1 MRAVLKESVRN
12 MQVRSLH
19 RPRPRR
25 EGAYTVETALTLP
38 VLGILLAGLMEF
50 GHYFLIVHTLNSAA
64 RFGAQVGCYE
74 EVTSAQVTAK
84 VQQIVG
90 SALNTGQVTV
100 SVRDASIFDTANV
113 NASTADYDNLALK
126 EVSTCKR
133 GDCFLV
139 QASVPYDN
147 VALLPPF
154 WLKNRT
160 VVGRA
165 VMRHE

>member
-1 MRAVLKESVRN
+1 MSVKAIRRKPPRA
-12 MQVRSLH
+12 
-19 RPRPRR
+19 
-25 EGAYTVETALTLP
+25 GALTVETALVLP
-38 VLGILLAGLMEF
+38 VLGILLTGLMEF
-50 GHYFLIVHTLNSAA
+50 GHFFLVVNTLNSAA
-64 RFGAQVGCYE
+64 RQGVQIGCYE
-74 EVTSAQVTAK
+74 EVTSAQVTTR

-90 SALNTGQVTV
+90 AALNANQATVT
-100 SVRDASIFDTANV
+100 VRDASVFDTANV
-113 NASTADYDNLALK
+113 NASTINYDTLPLK

-139 QASVPYDN
+139 QVSVPYNN

-160 VVGRA
+160 VIGRA

>member
-1 MRAVLKESVRN
+1 MLSVKAIRRKPPRA
-12 MQVRSLH
+12 
-19 RPRPRR
+19 
-25 EGAYTVETALTLP
+25 GALTVETALVLP
-38 VLGILLAGLMEF
+38 VLGILLTGLMEF
-50 GHYFLIVHTLNSAA
+50 GHFFLVVNTLNSAA
-64 RFGAQVGCYE
+64 RQGVQIGCYE
-74 EVTSAQVTAK
+74 EVTSAQVTTR

-90 SALNTGQVTV
+90 AALNANQATVT
-100 SVRDASIFDTANV
+100 VRDASVFDTANV
-113 NASTADYDNLALK
+113 NASTINYDTLPLK

-139 QASVPYDN
+139 QVSVPYNN

-160 VVGRA
+160 VIGRA